1 MGFGN
6 SSRWRALEFGQLDAG
21 VHMLGNI
28 SEPTL
33 HGLKSQ
39 SGDPKP
45 GDPTL
50 FPTQIFRG
58 RGRRDSGGK
67 ERTKAGT
74 ETDDTFCHR
83 DMLCRRYV
91 KLTVKS
97 LEACL
102 KQVAKVEEIFIF
114 ADEFLQLEW
123 NTCMDYIIIWHC
135 LESTLLSQ
143 GGPARSDQIVRTGA
157 EGKQQ
162 GLPWSCDVKL
172 LGLMIGIDLDMGG
185 NCRSLMTGKQMT
197 RAYSLPWRTNRP
209 LDNTWMQ
216 LPSCQFVLFKSRV
229 PEYEKYEKTMKNCSC
244 NALRTLMAVAGGI
257 GASVGNTGSINFDRV
272 SVSGVHS
279 CWCTRSYL
287 FFWGRVHT
295 VQISFQLSHE
305 SW

>member
-114 ADEFLQLEW
+114 ADEFLQLE
-123 NTCMDYIIIWHC
+123 
-135 LESTLLSQ
+135 
-143 GGPARSDQIVRTGA
+143 
-157 EGKQQ
+157 
-162 GLPWSCDVKL
+162 
-172 LGLMIGIDLDMGG
+172 
-185 NCRSLMTGKQMT
+185 
-197 RAYSLPWRTNRP
+197 
-209 LDNTWMQ
+209 
-216 LPSCQFVLFKSRV
+216 
-229 PEYEKYEKTMKNCSC
+229 
-244 NALRTLMAVAGGI
+244 
-257 GASVGNTGSINFDRV
+257 
-272 SVSGVHS
+272 
-279 CWCTRSYL
+279 
-287 FFWGRVHT
+287 
-295 VQISFQLSHE
+295 
-305 SW
+305 